1 MMTTVLNNT
10 KKKIMAL
17 IEQLPEEVRSNDKYT
32 LEKLKRRASCF
43 FWYLICKGVACT
55 KFSNIETTF

>member
-1 MMTTVLNNT
+1 
-10 KKKIMAL
+10 MAL

-43 FWYLICKGVACT
+43 FWYLICKEVACT